1 MTEDQTPI
9 ENPVMVVKLSTGEDI
24 VCRIPINQL
33 ISESTNYQVLEPM
46 MYEVSMLGEHLV
58 MALRYWLP
66 VSILKHNRTH
76 VSKSHIVCMTEATE
90 SFAKYYDKSLK
101 NINEFE
107 SMSPEEK
114 TNYIETRGNELQS
127 RILETLDVTANTGA
141 TKH

>member
-76 VSKSHIVCMTEATE
+76 V
-90 SFAKYYDKSLK
+90 
-101 NINEFE
+101 
-107 SMSPEEK
+107 
-114 TNYIETRGNELQS
+114 
-127 RILETLDVTANTGA
+127 
-141 TKH
+141 

>member
-1 MTEDQTPI
+1 
-9 ENPVMVVKLSTGEDI
+9 
-24 VCRIPINQL
+24 
-33 ISESTNYQVLEPM
+33 
-46 MYEVSMLGEHLV
+46 
-58 MALRYWLP
+58 
-66 VSILKHNRTH
+66 
-76 VSKSHIVCMTEATE
+76 MTEATE